1 MSPIVYVEDFRSSR
15 SLSASSS
22 DFSCFESSTSRFFFS
37 AVRNFPVTLKKLVDS
52 KSWISLSLS
61 TINFTATDWT
71 LPAESQ
77 VLIFFQ
83 STGESSKPTSLSK
96 TLLACCASTKCMS
109 MVLGFSIALV
119 IAVFVISWKTILG
132 VVAMSS
138 PSWLARCR
146 PIASPSRSSS
156 VAIRVFSA
164 DFESDFS
171 SEITLFLSGETTY
184 SGRNQ
189 FSILIPIHF
198 VGRSTVCPY
207 DALTS

>member
-1 MSPIVYVEDFRSSR
+1 MR
-15 SLSASSS
+15 ASSS
-22 DFSCFESSTSRFFFS
+22 DFSCLESSASSALFS
-37 AVRNFPVTLKKLVDS
+37 GVRNFPVTLKKDADS

-77 VLIFFQ
+77 VLIFFH
-83 STGESSKPTSLSK
+83 STGESSKPTSLSR
-96 TLLACCASTKCMS
+96 TLLACWASTRCIS

-132 VVAMSS
+132 VVEISS
-138 PSWLARCR
+138 PSWLAICR

-164 DFESDFS
+164 DLERDLS

-189 FSILIPIHF
+189 FSILIPIHL
-198 VGRSTVCPY
+198 VGRSTVCP
-207 DALTS
+207 